1 MQIVVASKEWLSAN
15 QYSRDH
21 LSDSQW
27 AWLCHRGS
35 LTQKLREIDP
45 LKIRL
50 DLKSEAWQL
59 PQKDEATLLGI
70 EPEEATL
77 VREIHW
83 LSHDKA
89 WIKARVI
96 IPKSSTLGP
105 GHELTNIGT
114 RSLGDILF
122 LDPNLK
128 RSEFLFCD
136 QEGYCSRRS
145 IFHYYGK
152 AILVQEDFLLENFK

>member
-1 MQIVVASKEWLSAN
+1 MQTLVAINEWLSAD
-15 QYSRDH
+15 QIARDH

-27 AWLCHRGS
+27 AWLSHRGS
-35 LTQKLREIDP
+35 LTQKLREMHSQ
-45 LKIRL
+45 KIHL

-59 PQKDEATLLGI
+59 PQKEEAKLLGI
-70 EPEEATL
+70 EPGEPTL
-77 VREIHW
+77 IREINW
-83 LSHDKA
+83 LFHNKP

-105 GHELTNIGT
+105 GHELTKIGC

-122 LDPNLK
+122 LDPHLK

-136 QEGYCSRRS
+136 QEEYFSRRS

-152 AILVQEDFLLENFK
+152 PILVQEDFLIENF